1 MEPNYQKEVF
11 NLDYKIWNS
20 FSFMNQFRKDPLII
34 TRGEGS
40 YVYDD
45 QGKQYLD
52 AISGLWN
59 VNLGYSRSDIKDFMF
74 ESVRDVSSVT
84 LFGRTHKVG
93 IEYSERLLN
102 RLNNDFE
109 TIFYTNSGS
118 DAVET
123 AIKISRAYNVLIGND
138 EKMKIGH
145 FENSYHGVSL
155 GALSVMGISKNLEDM
170 GPTATGSFQMPKPKK
185 ELTYKENW
193 QRTKEVLD
201 NQNPDTIAA
210 LIVEPILGAG
220 GIIPV
225 TKELLQEIRAYCSN
239 HNIVLIFDEV
249 VTGFGRVGD
258 IFAYKKYGVK
268 PDLITL
274 GKGITS
280 GYAPLGAVLVSQ
292 EIYEPFMQPNVMFR
306 HGFTAGGHPISCAA
320 ALKTLDILDSEGIY
334 DKVQEKENDLLDVFK
349 NLTKEFDFVDS
360 YRGEGFMYA
369 IELNPQLSG
378 IAKEVA
384 EIGKANGFI
393 YRPIEGEV
401 VVIMLPLNSGRDVI
415 HDLYEKLHKTFLDY
429 QSVNF

>member
-1 MEPNYQKEVF
+1 
-11 NLDYKIWNS
+11 
-20 FSFMNQFRKDPLII
+20 MNQFRKDPLII

-45 QGKQYLD
+45 QGNQYLD

-59 VNLGYSRSDIKDFMF
+59 VNLGYSRSDINDFMF
-74 ESVRDVSSVT
+74 ESVRDVASVT
-84 LFGRTHKVG
+84 LFGRTHKMA

-123 AIKISRAYNVLIGND
+123 AIKISRAYNALVGNE

-155 GALSVMGISKNLEDM
+155 GALSVMGISKNLENM
-170 GPTATGSFQMPKPKK
+170 GPTVTDSFQMPKPKK

-193 QRTKEVLD
+193 KRMKQALD
-201 NQNPDTIAA
+201 DQNPDSIAA
-210 LIVEPILGAG
+210 VIVEPILGAG

-225 TKELLQEIRAYCSN
+225 TKELLREIRTYCSN

-268 PDLITL
+268 PDLMTL

-280 GYAPLGAVLVSQ
+280 GYAPLGAVLVSKK
-292 EIYEPFMQPNVMFR
+292 IYEPFMQPNVMFR

-320 ALKTLDILDSEGIY
+320 ALKTLDILESEGIY
-334 DKVQEKENDLLDVFK
+334 EKVQGKESDLVDVFK
-349 NLTKEFDFVDS
+349 KLINEFDFVDS

-369 IELNPQLSG
+369 IELNSNLSG
-378 IAKEVA
+378 IANKIA
-384 EIGKANGFI
+384 EIGKDNGFI

-401 VVIMLPLNSGRDVI
+401 VVIMLPLNSGYDVI
-415 HDLYEKLHKTFLDY
+415 QDLYEKLRKTFRNY
-429 QSVNF
+429 KSMHFSA